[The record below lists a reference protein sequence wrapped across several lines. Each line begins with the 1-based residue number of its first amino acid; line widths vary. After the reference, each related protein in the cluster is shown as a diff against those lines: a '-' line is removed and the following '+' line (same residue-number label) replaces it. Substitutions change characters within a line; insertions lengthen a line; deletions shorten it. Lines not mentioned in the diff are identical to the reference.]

1 VFSRDAIKSHR
12 GEKTIRGECDVIGF
26 LDGIIFDVSS
36 DHFILNVNGV
46 GYDILASAQTLTDIH
61 VLLGQSLKVW
71 IYSHVREDAFQLFG
85 FLTKPE
91 KEFFMQLL
99 KVNGVGPK
107 MALSILSGARLSQI
121 QDWIEASDAKALSS
135 LPKVGKKTAEQIIL
149 SLQGKLVLIESRSKA
164 PKISETHRQISSA
177 LVNLGFKNQT
187 VDQFVTTL
195 GMTVTIEEGVREGL
209 KKLTGQL

>member
-1 VFSRDAIKSHR
+1 M
-12 GEKTIRGECDVIGF
+12 IGF
-26 LDGIIFDVSS
+26 LEGQVFDVS
-36 DHFILNVNGV
+36 DETFILNVNGV
-46 GYDILASAQTLTDIH
+46 GYEILASALTLNDVQ
-61 VLLGQSLKVW
+61 VLLGQNMKVW
-71 IYSHVREDAFQLFG
+71 IYNHVREDALQLFG

-107 MALSILSGARLSQI
+107 SALSVMSGAKLSQI

-149 SLQGKLVLIESRSKA
+149 TLQGKLVRVEPVGGKAKGVSKLN
-164 PKISETHRQISSA
+164 ETHRQISSA
-177 LVNLGFKNQT
+177 LVNLGFKSQN

-195 GMTVTIEEGVREGL
+195 GATVSIEEGVREGL
-209 KKLTGQL
+209 KRLTGQL